1 MPRLPKFAT
10 STAVAGI
17 MLAALTVSSGASA
30 VELYG
35 SVAVGPAETRGTIVY
50 VNMGDNNSSYTIGDP
65 TTRGGLTGLAF
76 ENSPGIPSGALWGSQ
91 AFGLGSTSR
100 LIQIDPNNGS
110 LIADIGAFHTD
121 PNDVEG
127 SDMSIGDLAFNP
139 IDGKLYAITS
149 DQANPAEPG
158 PVDGI
163 YTVDT
168 GTGLATLVGKTI
180 WDTLA
185 GIAFDSTGTLY
196 ALGFDP
202 EVGPFGTNMLFTFDM
217 DNLIYDDD
225 DPLLLVDN
233 TRVTVDQNNYIFNG
247 MGINPLTNEIFVTE
261 AFTGDIY
268 KVDPNTGAMTY
279 TGTPGP
285 GLVSDLTFRVP
296 EPGTLA
302 VLSLGILGLALT
314 RRRRAI

>member
-10 STAVAGI
+10 RTSVAGI
-17 MLAALTVSSGASA
+17 MLAALSVSSGASA

-35 SVAVGPAETRGTIVY
+35 SVAVGPPATRGTIVY
-50 VNMGDNNSSYTIGDP
+50 VDQGDNNSSYTIGDP

-76 ENSPGIPSGALWGSQ
+76 ENSAGAPSGALWGSQ

-100 LIQIDPNNGS
+100 LIQINPNDGS

-139 IDGKLYAITS
+139 VDGKLYAITS
-149 DQANPAEPG
+149 DQANPADPG

-163 YTVDT
+163 YTIDT

-185 GIAFDSTGTLY
+185 GIAFDSDGTLY

-202 EVGPFGTNMLFTFDM
+202 EVGPFGTNMLFTFDI
-217 DNLIYDDD
+217 DNLIYDVT

-233 TRVTVDQNNYIFNG
+233 TRVTVDQNTYIFNG
-247 MGINPLTNEIFVTE
+247 LGINPLTSEIFATE
-261 AFTGDIY
+261 AYTGNIF
-268 KVDPNTGAMTY
+268 KVDPVTGEMTY

-302 VLSLGILGLALT
+302 VLSLGILGLAFT

>member
-10 STAVAGI
+10 RTTVAGI
-17 MLAALTVSSGASA
+17 VLAALTVSSGASA

-35 SVAVGPAETRGTIVY
+35 SVAVGPAATRGTIVY
-50 VNMGDNNSSYTIGDP
+50 VNQGDNNSSYTIGDP

-76 ENSPGIPSGALWGSQ
+76 EYSPGAPSVALWGSQ

-100 LIQIDPNNGS
+100 LIQIDPNDGS
-110 LIADIGAFHTD
+110 LIADVGAFHTD

-149 DQANPAEPG
+149 DQSNPADPG

-185 GIAFDSTGTLY
+185 GIDFDSNGTLY

-217 DNLIYDDD
+217 DNLIYDAT

-261 AFTGDIY
+261 AYTGEIY
-268 KVDPNTGAMTY
+268 KVDPITGAMTY

-302 VLSLGILGLALT
+302 VLSLGLLGLAIT

>member
-1 MPRLPKFAT
+1 MPRLAKFAT

-17 MLAALTVSSGASA
+17 VLAALTVGGSASA
-30 VELYG
+30 VQLYG
-35 SVAVGPAETRGTIVY
+35 SVAVGPPATRGTIVS
-50 VNMGDNNSSYTIGDP
+50 VNQVNSNISYTIGDP

-76 ENSPGIPSGALWGSQ
+76 DNSLPGPSGALWGSQ

-100 LIQIDPNNGS
+100 LIEIDPDDGS
-110 LIADIGAFHTD
+110 LIADVGAFHTD

-149 DQANPAEPG
+149 DQANPADPG

-185 GIAFDSTGTLY
+185 GIAFDSDGTLY

-202 EVGPFGTNMLFTFDM
+202 EVGPFGTNMLFTFDL
-217 DNLIYDDD
+217 DNLIYDAT
-225 DPLLLVDN
+225 DPLLLIDN
-233 TRVTVDQNNYIFNG
+233 TRVTVDLNNYIFNG
-247 MGINPLTNEIFVTE
+247 LGINPLTNEIYATE
-261 AFTGDIY
+261 AITGDVY
-268 KVDPNTGAMTY
+268 KVDPATGAMTY

-302 VLSLGILGLALT
+302 VLGLGLLGLVIT

>member
-10 STAVAGI
+10 RTTVAGI
-17 MLAALTVSSGASA
+17 VLAALTVSSGASA

-35 SVAVGPAETRGTIVY
+35 SVAVGPAATRGTIVY
-50 VNMGDNNSSYTIGDP
+50 VNQGDNNSSYTIGDP

-76 ENSPGIPSGALWGSQ
+76 EYSPGAPSVALWGSQ

-100 LIQIDPNNGS
+100 LIQIDPNDGS
-110 LIADIGAFHTD
+110 LIADVGAFHTD

-149 DQANPAEPG
+149 DQSNPADPG

-185 GIAFDSTGTLY
+185 GIDFDSNGTLY

-217 DNLIYDDD
+217 DNLIYDAT

-261 AFTGDIY
+261 AYTGDIY
-268 KVDPNTGAMTY
+268 KVDPITGAMTY

-302 VLSLGILGLALT
+302 VLSLGLLGLAIT

>member
-10 STAVAGI
+10 RTTVAGI
-17 MLAALTVSSGASA
+17 VLAALTVSSGASA

-35 SVAVGPAETRGTIVY
+35 SVAVGPAATRGTIVY
-50 VNMGDNNSSYTIGDP
+50 VNQGDNNSSYTIGDP

-76 ENSPGIPSGALWGSQ
+76 EYSLGAPSVALWGSQ

-100 LIQIDPNNGS
+100 LIQIDPNDGS
-110 LIADIGAFHTD
+110 LIADVGAFHTD

-149 DQANPAEPG
+149 DQSNPADPG

-185 GIAFDSTGTLY
+185 GIDFDSNGTLY

-217 DNLIYDDD
+217 DNLIYDAT

-261 AFTGDIY
+261 AYTGEIY
-268 KVDPNTGAMTY
+268 KVDPITGAMTY

-302 VLSLGILGLALT
+302 VLSLGLLGLAIT

>member
-35 SVAVGPAETRGTIVY
+35 SVAVGPAATRGTIVY

-76 ENSPGIPSGALWGSQ
+76 EYSPGAPSVALWGSQ

-100 LIQIDPNNGS
+100 LIQIDPNDGS
-110 LIADIGAFHTD
+110 LIADVGAFHTD

-149 DQANPAEPG
+149 DQSNPADPG

-185 GIAFDSTGTLY
+185 GIDFDSNGTLY

-217 DNLIYDDD
+217 DNLIYDAT

-261 AFTGDIY
+261 AYTGDIY
-268 KVDPNTGAMTY
+268 KVDPITGAMTY

-302 VLSLGILGLALT
+302 VLSLGLLGLAIT